1 MKKTFITMIAAVVSV
16 MAVTSCG
23 GGAEGPAEEVMSKK
37 AYTQAVAKYDD
48 ISDFSSGLA
57 RVMIG
62 NYYSGQYGYINKK
75 GKEVTEVKYI
85 IASST
90 FHDGLAY
97 AYRDGKYGYIN
108 TKGKEVIDFKFINAY
123 DFSDGAALVK
133 TEKGYGYINTKGE
146 IISATD
152 YSDAGDDFHEGL
164 TWVYKD
170 GYYGY
175 INNKGEVVIAMT
187 FKDAYN
193 FSEGA
198 ALVETKSGYGYINKK
213 GDLITAAE
221 YDDGHDYSDGFA
233 IVYKGDKIHALN
245 NKGQIE
251 FTFPNGILPAEKFH
265 DGMIVVCD
273 TDNMKFGYINKKGE
287 IAIPCKYDAADS
299 FRNGKALTVTVKG
312 YDEDEE
318 EYEAIYSIIDTDGD
332 VVENLTESDAEDYE
346 SVDEDF
352 DDMLYVI
359 TEGESLRSSLEDL
372 FW

>member
-23 GGAEGPAEEVMSKK
+23 GGAEGPADEVMSKK

-57 RVMIG
+57 RVRIG

-108 TKGKEVIDFKFINAY
+108 TKGKEVIDFKFISAY

-170 GYYGY
+170 GNYGY

-187 FKDAYN
+187 FKDA
-193 FSEGA
+193 
-198 ALVETKSGYGYINKK
+198 
-213 GDLITAAE
+213 
-221 YDDGHDYSDGFA
+221 
-233 IVYKGDKIHALN
+233 
-245 NKGQIE
+245 
-251 FTFPNGILPAEKFH
+251 
-265 DGMIVVCD
+265 
-273 TDNMKFGYINKKGE
+273 
-287 IAIPCKYDAADS
+287 
-299 FRNGKALTVTVKG
+299 
-312 YDEDEE
+312 
-318 EYEAIYSIIDTDGD
+318 
-332 VVENLTESDAEDYE
+332 
-346 SVDEDF
+346 
-352 DDMLYVI
+352 
-359 TEGESLRSSLEDL
+359 
-372 FW
+372 

>member
-23 GGAEGPAEEVMSKK
+23 GGAEGPADEVMSKK

-57 RVMIG
+57 RVRIG

-75 GKEVTEVKYI
+75 GKEVTEVKYV

-108 TKGKEVIDFKFINAY
+108 TKGKEVIDFKFISAH

-170 GYYGY
+170 GNYGY

-213 GDLITAAE
+213 GELITAAE

-233 IVYKGDKIHALN
+233 IVYKGDKIHAL
-245 NKGQIE
+245 
-251 FTFPNGILPAEKFH
+251 
-265 DGMIVVCD
+265 
-273 TDNMKFGYINKKGE
+273 NMKFGYINKKGE

>member
-1 MKKTFITMIAAVVSV
+1 MKKTFIIMIAAAVSV

-23 GGAEGPAEEVMSKK
+23 GGAEGPADEVMSKK
-37 AYTQAVAKYDD
+37 AYTQAVAKYVH
-48 ISDFSSGLA
+48 ISDFHEGA
-57 RVMIG
+57 AFVDTG
-62 NYYSGQYGYINKK
+62 NGCGYINKK
-75 GKEVTEVKYI
+75 GE
-85 IASST
+85 
-90 FHDGLAY
+90 
-97 AYRDGKYGYIN
+97 
-108 TKGKEVIDFKFINAY
+108 
-123 DFSDGAALVK
+123 
-133 TEKGYGYINTKGE
+133 
-146 IISATD
+146 
-152 YSDAGDDFHEGL
+152 
-164 TWVYKD
+164 
-170 GYYGY
+170 
-175 INNKGEVVIAMT
+175 
-187 FKDAYN
+187 
-193 FSEGA
+193 
-198 ALVETKSGYGYINKK
+198 
-213 GDLITAAE
+213 LITAAE
-221 YDDGHDYSDGFA
+221 HDDGYDYSDGFA

-265 DGMIVVCD
+265 DGMIAVCD
-273 TDNMKFGYINKKGE
+273 TDNMKFGYINKKGK